1 MIYRETIAQS
11 QLLAYTD
18 DFWLLA
24 VMFAAVPLILP
35 LMRRIRLEPKPTG
48 AETVK
53 PLPAPVEEGA
63 V

>member
-1 MIYRETIAQS
+1 MIYRETVTQA

-35 LMRRIRLEPKPTG
+35 LMRRIRLEPTSTAAKS
-48 AETVK
+48 ETSAA
-53 PLPAPVEEGA
+53 PAEEGA